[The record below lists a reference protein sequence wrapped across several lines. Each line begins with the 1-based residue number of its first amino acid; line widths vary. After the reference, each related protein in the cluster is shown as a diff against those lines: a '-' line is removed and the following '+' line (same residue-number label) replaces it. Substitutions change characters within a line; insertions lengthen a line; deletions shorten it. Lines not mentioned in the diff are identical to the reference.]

1 MSNYNYGLEPG
12 IQRNGS
18 SRLRFVLIFLAVS
31 ALTAALLW
39 WFWPGKDEENS
50 EKKESVPSVTSSE
63 TQTLQPVVK
72 EPEITPAPA
81 PAPAAPQPVEKDPQ
95 KQDGKKSGETGVS
108 ADKKNDPADP
118 PLPEKGVITPADKE
132 GADLPAIPV
141 DSALSEEQEKAFQ
154 QAETLFAANDFAGA
168 EKNGRD
174 SPRGSCGKFRLLP
187 QGLAHPERC
196 QDRNGFQRQKKS
208 LCGHIS
214 DPQRRQPEWGRR

>member
-154 QAETLFAANDFAGA
+154 QAETLFAAKDFAGA
-168 EKNGRD
+168 EKMAEKALAGVVENSAFYRKVWRILSDARIEMAFNGKKNPYVVTYQIRSGD
-174 SPRGSCGKFRLLP
+174 SLNGS
-187 QGLAHPERC
+187 
-196 QDRNGFQRQKKS
+196 
-208 LCGHIS
+208 
-214 DPQRRQPEWGRR
+214 